1 MLGSAVFGVLLWLRL
16 DFWTNEYLELDKSLD
31 RYLILI
37 YVSLVDGAL
46 ILIFSLFGLIGGLRT
61 VKWALVVVRLLAL
74 VLNVL
79 TKSKSQTKG
88 TMIACTRMQ
97 EQEYWNHLH
106 PSVRVCHTF
115 KIRFMDYTFCT
126 AKKPS
131 RFATAA

>member
-1 MLGSAVFGVLLWLRL
+1 MLLWLRL

-79 TKSKSQTKG
+79 TESQTKG

-97 EQEYWNHLH
+97 EQEYWNHLR

-115 KIRFMDYTFCT
+115 KIFFMDYTF
-126 AKKPS
+126 
-131 RFATAA
+131 

>member
-97 EQEYWNHLH
+97 EQ
-106 PSVRVCHTF
+106 
-115 KIRFMDYTFCT
+115 KILESPASICPCLSHF
-126 AKKPS
+126 
-131 RFATAA
+131 